1 MSELNLIEQRLEC
14 VERKLAELKSRT
26 IKQRSG
32 NPWVRMQGVFANEP
46 LFDEWQFAIEQHR
59 RLRDGENQL
68 S

>member
-1 MSELNLIEQRLEC
+1 MSELNLIEQRLEG
-14 VERKLAELKSRT
+14 VERELGGLKSQP

-32 NPWVRMQGVFANEP
+32 NPWVRMQEVFANEP
-46 LFDEWQFAIEQHR
+46 LFDEWQLAIEQHR